1 MLIKFGIHKNN
12 FAYFCKIMKI
22 IFATHNQHKLL
33 EVQQLIPKS
42 IQLLSLTDIGC
53 NQEIPETAITLEG
66 NAKLKANYVTQQ
78 YGYDCFADDTGL
90 EVDALYGAPGV
101 YSARYAGSTNNS
113 GLNMQKL
120 LVNLDGASNRN
131 ARFKTVIAL
140 NLRGKQYLFEG
151 ICKGEILIQK
161 QGEKGF
167 GYDPIF
173 KPKGFTK
180 SFAEMTLT
188 EKNSI
193 GHRGKAVNQLVSFL
207 SSL

>member
-1 MLIKFGIHKNN
+1 
-12 FAYFCKIMKI
+12 MKI
-22 IFATHNQHKLL
+22 VFATHNKNKLL
-33 EVQQLIPKS
+33 EVQQFIPKN

-66 NAKLKANYVTQQ
+66 NAKLKANYVTQHH
-78 YGYDCFADDTGL
+78 GYDCFADDTGL

-173 KPKGFTK
+173 KPIGFSQ

-193 GHRGKAVNQLVSFL
+193 SHRGKAVNQLVSFL

>member
-1 MLIKFGIHKNN
+1 
-12 FAYFCKIMKI
+12 MKI
-22 IFATHNQHKLL
+22 VFATHNQHKLL
-33 EVQQLIPKS
+33 EVQQLMPKS
-42 IQLLSLTDIGC
+42 IQLLSLTDIDC

-66 NAKLKANYVTQQ
+66 NAQLKANYVTQH

-151 ICKGEILIQK
+151 VCKGKILFQK

-193 GHRGKAVNQLVSFL
+193 SHRGKAVNQLISFL

>member
-1 MLIKFGIHKNN
+1 
-12 FAYFCKIMKI
+12 MKI